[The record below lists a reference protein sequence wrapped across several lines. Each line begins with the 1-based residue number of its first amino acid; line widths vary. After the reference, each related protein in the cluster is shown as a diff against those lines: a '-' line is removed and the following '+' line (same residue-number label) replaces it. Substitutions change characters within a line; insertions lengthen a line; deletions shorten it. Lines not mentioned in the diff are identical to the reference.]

1 MKKAFPILLIL
12 LAGIFLF
19 AGCTTAFNKNIL
31 DIGEKGAFEYENLE
45 GLQKDWK
52 LNTDD
57 AHSPSDAFSVV
68 DYALTIDTS
77 TTGWAQATQQVDVLP
92 NAYYLVE
99 YTFTSSNFASF
110 KPNVGFEYFFVSF
123 LEDED
128 FNTEV
133 AGDKRVFHNT
143 SAVNEKVGSFYFKTK
158 NVTKATIAI
167 NVGTEDH
174 PVSAK
179 EVKIYSIKLM
189 RVRASEAKSGE
200 LSLFTLENDTYGEV
214 GKLNIIYIVLGALGI
229 LLVGYA
235 FYVMFQRDM
244 AIELTE
250 DGYKNKLL
258 KTIRDSKWLGFVIVA
273 GTTFLVRF
281 LLDLIITLI
290 AGSKL
295 YANLGYELEGSAAQA
310 LFLGKYGT
318 AYLVSSLGRFTSDF
332 GYINMP
338 VENSPIYLYVLSICG
353 LLGKGFSDPIL
364 ATTFFIK
371 LFSAIADV
379 GTVILIYTITKKH
392 INNLG
397 AIIMSL
403 MYALLPLTFGV
414 SSIWGLKE
422 SMLAF
427 SILLAFFF
435 MLRNNYFGVV
445 ASYMLAFLTSWT
457 AILIAPIIIFYSIMQ
472 FINRKELRIW
482 IPVCLVIGFV
492 LFYLTNLPFTI
503 NSIKTTPFIAFT
515 NYWNLLWKDLIYTN
529 NAFNFQALLGN
540 NFTFVTIESLIV
552 SIVFVIFVF
561 SIIGIGYF
569 KTKNRLDLMLM
580 ASLAINMLFIFGNNM
595 NPASMYIA
603 LAIMLVYAVMNKEK
617 RVYFCFVMF
626 ATLMFINI
634 AYMQLLNPYSVL
646 FEPQMEPKNA
656 VMYVLSSIY
665 LLVTL
670 FYVYVVYD
678 LVAVKKAR
686 RMQPMTLTYIGWWKN
701 QYLRLKKWYYKRRIK
716 QAKSN

>member
-1 MKKAFPILLIL
+1 
-12 LAGIFLF
+12 
-19 AGCTTAFNKNIL
+19 
-31 DIGEKGAFEYENLE
+31 
-45 GLQKDWK
+45 
-52 LNTDD
+52 
-57 AHSPSDAFSVV
+57 
-68 DYALTIDTS
+68 
-77 TTGWAQATQQVDVLP
+77 
-92 NAYYLVE
+92 
-99 YTFTSSNFASF
+99 
-110 KPNVGFEYFFVSF
+110 
-123 LEDED
+123 
-128 FNTEV
+128 
-133 AGDKRVFHNT
+133 
-143 SAVNEKVGSFYFKTK
+143 
-158 NVTKATIAI
+158 
-167 NVGTEDH
+167 
-174 PVSAK
+174 
-179 EVKIYSIKLM
+179 
-189 RVRASEAKSGE
+189 
-200 LSLFTLENDTYGEV
+200 
-214 GKLNIIYIVLGALGI
+214 
-229 LLVGYA
+229 
-235 FYVMFQRDM
+235 
-244 AIELTE
+244 
-250 DGYKNKLL
+250 
-258 KTIRDSKWLGFVIVA
+258 
-273 GTTFLVRF
+273 
-281 LLDLIITLI
+281 
-290 AGSKL
+290 
-295 YANLGYELEGSAAQA
+295 
-310 LFLGKYGT
+310 
-318 AYLVSSLGRFTSDF
+318 
-332 GYINMP
+332 
-338 VENSPIYLYVLSICG
+338 
-353 LLGKGFSDPIL
+353 
-364 ATTFFIK
+364 
-371 LFSAIADV
+371 
-379 GTVILIYTITKKH
+379 
-392 INNLG
+392 
-397 AIIMSL
+397 
-403 MYALLPLTFGV
+403 
-414 SSIWGLKE
+414 
-422 SMLAF
+422 
-427 SILLAFFF
+427 
-435 MLRNNYFGVV
+435 
-445 ASYMLAFLTSWT
+445 
-457 AILIAPIIIFYSIMQ
+457 PIIIFYSIMQ

-656 VMYVLSSIY
+656 VMYVFSSIY